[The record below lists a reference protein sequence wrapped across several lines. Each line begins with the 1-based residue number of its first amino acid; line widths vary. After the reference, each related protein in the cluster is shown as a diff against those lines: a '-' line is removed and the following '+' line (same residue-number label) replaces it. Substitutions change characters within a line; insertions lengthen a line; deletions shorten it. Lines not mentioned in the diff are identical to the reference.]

1 MGAVRVLVL
10 DGDERIRRRLGSWV
24 REVEHA
30 EVALVDVHLAA
41 YGGVRPRVPFAVT
54 AAGYDEVPPRVAD
67 ALGALGVVAK
77 DASAAQ
83 LRIAVRR
90 LARGVEVRVAP
101 RRPAPVRFTPLDR
114 EILRLAALGYTN
126 PEIGARVHLSRDTVK
141 QHTRVL
147 YARLGVRGRAG
158 AVHVA
163 RQLGAI
169 PPQPEGRVSP
179 REQDVLRALATGAT
193 NAEIARRLGLSPH
206 TVKQHTCSI
215 YRKLGARNRAQAAVR
230 IPRMGISPDPSRARA

>member
-1 MGAVRVLVL
+1 MGHVRVLVV
-10 DGDERIRRRLGSWV
+10 DGDERIRRRLGPWAS
-24 REVEHA
+24 EGAGA

-41 YGGVRPRVPFAVT
+41 YGGIRPRVPFAVT
-54 AAGYDEVPPRVAD
+54 AAGYDEVPQRVAD
-67 ALGALGVVAK
+67 AFGALGVVAK

-114 EILRLAALGYTN
+114 EILRLAALGHTN
-126 PEIGARVHLSRDTVK
+126 PEIGARVHLSRD
-141 QHTRVL
+141 
-147 YARLGVRGRAG
+147 
-158 AVHVA
+158 
-163 RQLGAI
+163 
-169 PPQPEGRVSP
+169 
-179 REQDVLRALATGAT
+179 
-193 NAEIARRLGLSPH
+193 

-230 IPRMGISPDPSRARA
+230 IPRMGMPPDPARARA